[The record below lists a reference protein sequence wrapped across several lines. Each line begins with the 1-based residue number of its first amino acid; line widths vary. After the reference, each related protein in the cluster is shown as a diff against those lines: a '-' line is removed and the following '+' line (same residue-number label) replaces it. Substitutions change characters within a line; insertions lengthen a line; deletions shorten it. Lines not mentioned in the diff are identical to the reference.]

1 MSAEDPPS
9 HEPTPIHPNTKTD
22 SFVDRIL
29 AKLAASQFLTI
40 SVLLHLCL
48 VIASGSFVIYKAVE
62 EQKAMGVPGDMEFLT
77 EGASE
82 VQAPPRE
89 EISQAPQLEQVTE
102 AMPAVS
108 EVATPQVQTASLS
121 NSALDSVLTTTNTST
136 ASFSLQSSPASTIS
150 RVSSGD
156 IGKTTDS
163 IQRAAAQAGKVGPLT
178 GAASSVEFFGI
189 KQKGRRIAFLLD
201 ASESMITVQKG
212 GQANYEKLK
221 QKLVEMINN
230 LEPSTEFNVFVFD
243 SAADRFKPG
252 AVPATGDIK
261 SEFKRWVY
269 PYLRDKPGLIHKNY
283 QTDRLAGYTGKTR
296 MDLALTGAFEMG
308 ADVIFVLSDGVP
320 DVRRPKTEKEL
331 AEAQEDLEEAKKENA
346 REIEQYKED
355 WAEYQ
360 EKYADLIA
368 QMKEEVQR
376 RRNSLKNR
384 KGERVDHWIE
394 GYKGLPPRP
403 QRPRGARDRVWDQT
417 HFQREEL
424 KELLDQMVTELYVPA
439 GIDRPKINIVGYAVT
454 EEDAE
459 WLDDLTDDFRGKYE
473 DFDPD
478 DLDD

>member
-1 MSAEDPPS
+1 MSDEVPPS
-9 HEPTPIHPNTKTD
+9 HELTQPQPNTKTD
-22 SFVDRIL
+22 GIVDRIL

-48 VIASGSFVIYKAVE
+48 VIGSGSFVIYKAVE

-121 NSALDSVLTTTNTST
+121 NSALDSVLTTTNTGT
-136 ASFSLQSSPASTIS
+136 ASFSLQTSPASTLS

-189 KQKGRRIAFLLD
+189 KQEGRRIAFLLD
-201 ASESMITVQKG
+201 ASDSMITKNKG
-212 GQANYEKLK
+212 GTENYEKLK
-221 QKLVEMINN
+221 EKLTQMINN
-230 LEPSTEFNVFVFD
+230 MQPSTEFNVFVFD
-243 SAADRFKPG
+243 REVDRFKPG
-252 AVPATGDIK
+252 AVPATGDLK
-261 SEFKRWVY
+261 SEFKRWIY
-269 PYLRDKPGLIHKNY
+269 PYLRDKTGVILKNY
-283 QTDRLAGYTGKTR
+283 QSDRLAGYGGSTR

-320 DVRRPKTEKEL
+320 NVNRPKTEKEM
-331 AEAQEDLEEAKKENA
+331 AESMERYEEARKENE
-346 REIEQYKED
+346 REIEKYEEE
-355 WAEYQ
+355 WAEYK
-360 EKYADLIA
+360 EKYADLISD
-368 QMKEEVQR
+368 MKQELQR
-376 RRNSLKNR
+376 RRQSVKNR
-384 KGERVDHWIE
+384 KKENVGHWID

-403 QRPRGARDRVWDQT
+403 ERPRGT
-417 HFQREEL
+417 HKPWNKTKFEQEEL
-424 KELLDQMVTELYVPA
+424 RELLDQMVTELYVPA
-439 GIDRPKINIVGYAVT
+439 GIDRPTINIVGYAVS
-454 EEDAE
+454 EEDAD
-459 WLDDLTDDFRGKYE
+459 WLDELTNDFRGKYD
-473 DFDPD
+473 DFDPKK
-478 DLDD
+478 DLD